1 MQTGADA
8 VLHAAVGAGVSVCF
22 ANPGTTE
29 MHFVQGVDNAART
42 GAMRA
47 VLCLH
52 ENVATGAADGYA
64 RMARSPAMTLLHL
77 GPGYA
82 NGAQSRR
89 YACVLI
95 AALTLKMGRRDKTRA
110 AFSYRTCEP
119 PQCPAS
125 RQPGREPGRQ
135 HVDVARECGSAAV
148 DGHRGVG
155 IDRQLFGA
163 HCIDSGR
170 PDSCHGRRLPSGDG
184 AAARRPVQ
192 SCHPRR
198 AT

>member
-1 MQTGADA
+1 MHTGADA

-42 GAMRA
+42 GAMTA

-82 NGAQSRR
+82 NGAHSRR
-89 YACVLI
+89 YAW
-95 AALTLKMGRRDKTRA
+95 
-110 AFSYRTCEP
+110 
-119 PQCPAS
+119 
-125 RQPGREPGRQ
+125 
-135 HVDVARECGSAAV
+135 
-148 DGHRGVG
+148 
-155 IDRQLFGA
+155 
-163 HCIDSGR
+163 
-170 PDSCHGRRLPSGDG
+170 
-184 AAARRPVQ
+184 
-192 SCHPRR
+192 
-198 AT
+198 